1 VFPGRKTSYNPLT
14 FQSRPGPVMV
24 RPMHD
29 SPHTLVIG
37 CGNRLCGDDAA
48 GPELVRLL
56 LARGLPAGMRC
67 LDAAT
72 DGVAVIEAMRHVP
85 SVILVDA
92 CASGAEPGT
101 ILELTDADVETPP
114 PGGVS
119 VHAIRWNHA
128 LVLARQLLGPSYPP
142 RVTIRLISGQF
153 FQPADAL
160 SPAVVKAVERLADQI
175 VADVA
180 VA

>member
-1 VFPGRKTSYNPLT
+1 
-14 FQSRPGPVMV
+14 MA
-24 RPMHD
+24 RPMQD

-48 GPELVRLL
+48 GPELVRR
-56 LARGLPAGMRC
+56 LAIRGLPPGVRC

-72 DGVAVIEAMRHVP
+72 DGIAVIEAMRNVP
-85 SVILVDA
+85 RLILIDA
-92 CASGAEPGT
+92 CTCGAEPGT
-101 ILELTDADVETPP
+101 ILELTEADLETLP

-128 LVLARQLLGPSYPP
+128 LVLARQLLGPEYPAD
-142 RVTIRLISGQF
+142 VAIRLIEGDTF
-153 FQPADAL
+153 EPGDVL
-160 SPAVVKAVERLADQI
+160 SPAVVKALERLADQI

>member
-1 VFPGRKTSYNPLT
+1 M
-14 FQSRPGPVMV
+14 Q
-24 RPMHD
+24 D

-48 GPELVRLL
+48 GPELIRRLM
-56 LARGLPAGMRC
+56 ARGLPAGVRC

-72 DGVAVIEAMRHVP
+72 DGIAVIDAMRNVP
-85 SVILVDA
+85 RMILVDA

-101 ILELTDADVETPP
+101 ILELTEADIETPP
-114 PGGVS
+114 PGRVS

-128 LVLARQLLGPSYPP
+128 LVLARQLLGSAYPP
-142 RVTIRLISGQF
+142 AVAIRLIEGVS
-153 FQPADAL
+153 FQPGDSL
-160 SPAVVKAVERLADQI
+160 SPVVAKALERLADEI
-175 VADVA
+175 VAHPA

>member
-1 VFPGRKTSYNPLT
+1 M
-14 FQSRPGPVMV
+14 Q
-24 RPMHD
+24 D
-29 SPHTLVIG
+29 SQYTLVIG

-48 GPELVRLL
+48 GPELVRRLTT
-56 LARGLPAGMRC
+56 RGLPPGMRC

-72 DGVAVIEAMRHVP
+72 DGIAVVAAMRGVP

-101 ILELTDADVETPP
+101 ILELADADVETLP

-128 LVLARQLLGPSYPP
+128 LVLARQLLGPAYPP
-142 RVTIRLISGQF
+142 QVAIWLIEGESFEPG
-153 FQPADAL
+153 DAL
-160 SPAVVKAVERLADQI
+160 SPAVAEAVERLADRI
-175 VADVA
+175 IAHLA